1 MTAVPLV
8 PTIATGGD
16 SPPGSEY
23 ERLADRFSRIYA
35 ETGSIAATL
44 ELLDAERA
52 GDTSSTAIDLQ
63 LPNHVLDVAASLYY
77 VKPARRLL
85 RPGSHRDICAARW
98 IASWLLRKHGWTT
111 LKIGRFLSVDH
122 STVIHGLRRV
132 AADATLRRMVCLAA
146 ELLAS
151 RSARVAPP

>member
-1 MTAVPLV
+1 MTAVPLLPAV
-8 PTIATGGD
+8 ATDGD
-16 SPPGSEY
+16 APPASEY
-23 ERLADRFSRIYA
+23 DRLAGRFSSIYA
-35 ETGSIAATL
+35 ETRSIAVTL

-52 GDTSSTAIDLQ
+52 RDTQTAAIDLQ
-63 LPNHVLDVAASLYY
+63 LPNHVLEVAASLYY
-77 VKPARRLL
+77 VKPPTRLL

-98 IASWLLRKHGWTT
+98 VASWLLRKQGWTT

-132 AADATLRRMVCLAA
+132 AADASLSRVAHAAA

-151 RSARVAPP
+151 RSARAEP